1 MTAQPSIDSSF
12 SVINESLL
20 GDLELSVEK
29 YIRSLPQ
36 HVVAIRDNFI
46 TNWDELVQI
55 NRNKAISGKRTSRS
69 AHAAQSKESKDE
81 VYRSLSTHSIYTK
94 KI

>member
-12 SVINESLL
+12 SVISESTL

-46 TNWDELVQI
+46 RKLGRNNTYKSKKAN
-55 NRNKAISGKRTSRS
+55 NRRKNFP
-69 AHAAQSKESKDE
+69 
-81 VYRSLSTHSIYTK
+81 
-94 KI
+94 

>member
-1 MTAQPSIDSSF
+1 MTAQPSVDISYSAI
-12 SVINESLL
+12 SEYLL

-46 TNWDELVQI
+46 TDWDELIQI
-55 NRNKAISGKRTSRS
+55 NRNKPITGERTSRS
-69 AHAAQSKESKDE
+69 AYVTRSKEVKDK
-81 VYRSLSTHSIYTK
+81 VYSSLK
-94 KI
+94 E